1 MVRGDDPPSRESAG
15 QADSDDLS
23 EAAIVARHGPGLRV
37 ILLQW
42 TKDPALAEDLYQEA
56 FCVLFERLKKSP
68 LEDPANCGGYLYRT
82 ARNLFVDEVRMQSRR
97 ANSDVVQHIDST
109 ETDANKVLDN
119 AVQLERRRIVSQVIS
134 ELKVA
139 RDRKILVMFY
149 IDDCT
154 KEEVCSKIGV
164 GLSHFKRVLHR
175 ARQRYKALLDE
186 KGLSIEL

>member
-1 MVRGDDPPSRESAG
+1 MVRGDEPPSLESAG
-15 QADSDDLS
+15 QAATDDLS
-23 EAAIVARHGPGLRV
+23 EAAIVARHGPGLRA

-42 TKDPALAEDLYQEA
+42 TKDPAVAEDLYQEA
-56 FCVLFERLKKSP
+56 FCILFERLRKSP
-68 LEDPANCGGYLYRT
+68 LTDPAKCGGYLYRT
-82 ARNLFVDEVRMQSRR
+82 ARNLFVDEVRMRSRR
-97 ANSDVVQHIDST
+97 ASSDVVQHIDSV
-109 ETDANKVLDN
+109 ETDADKVLDN
-119 AVQLERRRIVSQVIS
+119 AVRLERRTIVRQVIS

-154 KEEVCSKIGV
+154 KEEICPAIGV